1 MAVFPEYSR
10 YDGVGLA
17 ALVRRGE
24 VSPDDL
30 LDSALA
36 RLAAVNP
43 EVNAVVATFAD
54 KARAARGMQDPSSPF
69 FGVPFLIK
77 DLLAA
82 YAGEPLGCGS
92 VFARRHLLPDRHS
105 TLVERLLA
113 GGLTIFGKT
122 ATPEFGLMPCTEPVS
137 TGITRNPWHLDCTPG
152 GSSGGSAAAVA
163 AGIVPMASAGDGG
176 GSIRTPAASTGLF
189 GLKPS
194 RGRQPVGP
202 ASGEPWFGFAVE
214 HAITRSVRDSAT
226 LLDLT
231 AGALSGADHALARPA
246 MSYADE
252 VNIAPGSLR
261 IAVTLAPVVSQT
273 LHPDCRQAVENTAK
287 RLEALGHVV
296 VLSDPSLATGP
307 ASEDFIFHYVR
318 LLAADTAATLREIER
333 QVGRRAG
340 RDEIE
345 PRTWALI
352 RMGEALTGEE
362 LVSSLWAL
370 QKITRDY
377 AEWASGFDVVVS
389 AALGSPPLAVGA
401 LRPDFAQKTL
411 LTLANTLPL
420 GRIAKQ
426 RDFIL
431 SNARDIFDYTAYTM
445 PSNAAG
451 LPSMSVPLDWNAD
464 GLPIG
469 TLFTARYGDEATL
482 FRLARQLELAHPW
495 ADSRP
500 EKFPA

>member
-1 MAVFPEYSR
+1 MPIFPEYSR
-10 YDGVGLA
+10 YDGIGLA
-17 ALVRRGE
+17 DLVRRGD
-24 VSPDDL
+24 VSPDEL

-36 RLAAVNP
+36 RLATVNP
-43 EVNAVVATFAD
+43 EVNAVVATFTD
-54 KARAARGMQDPSSPF
+54 KARNARAAQDPASPF

-92 VFARRHLLPDRHS
+92 VFARRHLLPAQHS

-122 ATPEFGLMPCTEPVS
+122 TTPEFGLMPCTEPLS
-137 TGITRNPWHLDCTPG
+137 TGITRNPWSLDRTPG
-152 GSSGGSAAAVA
+152 GSSGGAAAAVA

-202 ASGEPWFGFAVE
+202 RSGEPWFGFAVE
-214 HAITRSVRDSAT
+214 HAITRSVRDSAA
-226 LLDLT
+226 LLDVT
-231 AGALSGADHALARPA
+231 AGALPGASFQLGQPVRP
-246 MSYADE
+246 YGEE
-252 VNIAPGSLR
+252 VDIAPGSLR
-261 IAVTLAPVVSQT
+261 IAVTLAPVVSQV
-273 LHPDCRQAVENTAK
+273 LHPDCRQAVENTAQ
-287 RLEALGHVV
+287 RLQALGHVV
-296 VLSDPSLATGP
+296 ELSEPPLI
-307 ASEDFIFHYVR
+307 SEDFIFHYVR
-318 LLAADTAATLREIER
+318 LLAADTAATLRDLE
-333 QVGRRAG
+333 QQTGRRAG
-340 RDEIE
+340 RDEVE

-362 LVSSLWAL
+362 LVNSQWAL

-377 AEWASGFDVVVS
+377 AEWANGYDVVVS
-389 AALGSPPLAVGA
+389 AALGSPPIAVGA
-401 LRPDFAQKTL
+401 LKPDFAQKAL

-451 LPSMSVPLDWNAD
+451 LPSMSVPLDWNTD

-495 ADSRP
+495 GERRP
-500 EKFPA
+500 EAFPA

>member
-1 MAVFPEYSR
+1 MYLDEYLR
-10 YDGVGLA
+10 HDGLGLA
-17 ALVRRGE
+17 QLVRQGE
-24 VSPDDL
+24 VTPDEL
-30 LDSALA
+30 LALA
-36 RLAAVNP
+36 QARLEAVNP
-43 EVNAVVATFAD
+43 TLNAVVSTFTEQAIATRHQQSANTLFY
-54 KARAARGMQDPSSPF
+54 
-69 FGVPFLIK
+69 GVPFLIK

-82 YAGEPLGCGS
+82 YAGQPLGCGA
-92 VFARRHLLPDRHS
+92 VFARRHVVPSTHS

-122 ATPEFGLMPCTEPVS
+122 ATPEFGLMPCTESIS
-137 TGITRNPWHLDCTPG
+137 TGITRNPWNPDRTPG

-202 ASGEPWFGFAVE
+202 QGGESWYGFTVE
-214 HAITRSVRDSAT
+214 HAITRSVRDSAA

-231 AGALSGADHALARPA
+231 SGSLPGADHVLGKP
-246 MSYADE
+246 STPFLSE
-252 VNIAPGSLR
+252 VDIAPGTLR
-261 IAVTLAPVVSQT
+261 IGVTLTPVVSGH
-273 LHPDCRQAVENTAK
+273 LHPDCRQAVENTAQ
-287 RLEALGHVV
+287 RLTSLGHQVDFSAPPLV
-296 VLSDPSLATGP
+296 DD
-307 ASEDFIFHYVR
+307 DFIFHYVR
-318 LLAADTAATLREIER
+318 MLAADTAATLRELER
-333 QVGRRAG
+333 QAGRRAR

-345 PRTWALI
+345 PRTWALVH
-352 RMGEALTGEE
+352 MGDALTGAE
-362 LVSSLWAL
+362 LAISQWAM
-370 QKITRDY
+370 QQIARDY
-377 AEWASGFDVVVS
+377 ATWAAQYDVVVS
-389 AALGSPPLAVGA
+389 AALGEPPLKIGA
-401 LRPDFAQKTL
+401 LRPDLTQKTL

-451 LPSMSVPLDWNAD
+451 LPSMSVPLNWNVD

-482 FRLARQLELAHPW
+482 FRLARQLELAYPW
-495 ADSRP
+495 DHRRP
-500 EKFPA
+500 PNYPA

>member
-1 MAVFPEYSR
+1 MRVFPEYSR

-17 ALVRRGE
+17 QLVRRGE
-24 VSPDDL
+24 VSPDEL

-54 KARAARGMQDPSSPF
+54 KARTVRSTQDAASPF
-69 FGVPFLIK
+69 YGVPFLIK

-92 VFARRHLLPDRHS
+92 VFARRHLVPSAHS

-122 ATPEFGLMPCTEPVS
+122 ATPEFGLMPCTEPMS
-137 TGITRNPWHLDCTPG
+137 TGITRNPWQTGHTPG
-152 GSSGGSAAAVA
+152 GSSGGAAAAVA

-202 ASGEPWFGFAVE
+202 RSGEPWYGFAVE
-214 HAITRSVRDSAT
+214 HAITRSVRDSAA

-231 AGALSGADHALARPA
+231 AGALPGASFQLGQPDRP
-246 MSYADE
+246 YADE
-252 VNIAPGSLR
+252 VNIAPGRLR
-261 IAVTLAPVVSQT
+261 IAVTLAPVVSQV
-273 LHPDCRQAVENTAK
+273 LHPDCRQAVENSAR
-287 RLEALGHVV
+287 RLEALGHHVE
-296 VLSDPSLATGP
+296 LSEPSLTTA
-307 ASEDFIFHYVR
+307 AAAEDFIFHYVR
-318 LLAADTAATLREIER
+318 LLAADTAATLREIEQ

-362 LVSSLWAL
+362 LVSSQWAL

-377 AEWASGFDVVVS
+377 AEWANGYDVVVS
-389 AALGSPPLAVGA
+389 AALGSPPIAIGA
-401 LRPDFAQKTL
+401 LRPDFARKAL

-451 LPSMSVPLDWNAD
+451 LPSMSVPLDWSAA

-495 ADSRP
+495 SERRP
-500 EKFPA
+500 AAFPA

>member
-1 MAVFPEYSR
+1 MAVFQEYAR
-10 YDGVGLA
+10 YDGLGLA
-17 ALVRRGE
+17 ALVRQGE

-36 RLAAVNP
+36 RIAAVDP
-43 EVNAVVATFAD
+43 DINAVVSTFAD
-54 KARAARGMQDPSSPF
+54 QARATRTRQHPDSPF
-69 FGVPFLIK
+69 YGVPYLVK

-92 VFARRHLLPDRHS
+92 VFARQHIVPAAHS
-105 TLVERLLA
+105 TLVERLLT

-122 ATPEFGLMPCTEPVS
+122 ATPEFGLMPCTEPVA
-137 TGITRNPWHLDCTPG
+137 TGITRNPWNLDRTPG

-202 ASGEPWFGFAVE
+202 DMGESWYGFAVE
-214 HAITRSVRDSAT
+214 HAITRSVRDSAA

-231 AGALSGADHALARPA
+231 CGALPGADHALGKP
-246 MSYADE
+246 STPFLDE
-252 VNIAPGSLR
+252 VDIAPGKLR
-261 IAVTLAPVVSQT
+261 IGVTMTPVVSSS
-273 LHPDCRQAVENTAK
+273 LHLDCRQAVENTAL
-287 RLEALGHVV
+287 RLESLGHQVETSAPPLV
-296 VLSDPSLATGP
+296 AD
-307 ASEDFIFHYVR
+307 DFIFHYVR
-318 LLAADTAATLREIER
+318 MLAADTAATLRELER
-333 QVGRRAG
+333 QAGRRAR

-345 PRTWALI
+345 PRTWALVH
-352 RMGEALTGEE
+352 MGEALTGAE
-362 LVSSLWAL
+362 LAASQWAM
-370 QKITRDY
+370 QKIARDY
-377 AEWASGFDVVVS
+377 ATWASGYDVVVS
-389 AALGSPPLAVGA
+389 AALGEPPVKVGA
-401 LRPDFAQKTL
+401 LKPDFAQKTL
-411 LTLANTLPL
+411 LTLANTLPV
-420 GRIAKQ
+420 GRLAKQ

-469 TLFTARYGDEATL
+469 TLFTGRHGDEATL
-482 FRLARQLELAHPW
+482 FRLARQLELAYPW
-495 ADSRP
+495 EHRRPSRYSV
-500 EKFPA
+500 

>member
-24 VSPDDL
+24 VSPEDL

-54 KARAARGMQDPSSPF
+54 KAREARGRQDPASPF
-69 FGVPFLIK
+69 YGVPFLIK

-137 TGITRNPWHLDCTPG
+137 TGITRNPWALDRTPG

-202 ASGEPWFGFAVE
+202 RNGEPWFGFAVE
-214 HAITRSVRDSAT
+214 HAITRSVRDSAA

-231 AGALSGADHALARPA
+231 AGALPGADHVLGQPALP
-246 MSYADE
+246 YADE

-261 IAVTLAPVVSQT
+261 IAVTLAPVVSQI

-296 VLSDPSLATGP
+296 EFSEPPLV
-307 ASEDFIFHYVR
+307 SEDFIFHYVR
-318 LLAADTAATLREIER
+318 LLAADTAATLREIEQ

-340 RDEIE
+340 RDDIE

-362 LVSSLWAL
+362 LVSSQWAL

-377 AEWASGFDVVVS
+377 AEWAHGYDVVVS
-389 AALGSPPLAVGA
+389 AALGSPPIAVGA
-401 LRPDFAQKTL
+401 LKPDFAQKAL

-482 FRLARQLELAHPW
+482 FRLARQLELAYPW
-495 ADSRP
+495 GERRP
-500 EKFPA
+500 EGFGV